1 MLKHK
6 ISSLPLVVLSIPLLW
21 SSTAPLGFAQPQGN
35 VKAMSQQELQSSLF
49 QAALTVCFLR
59 GNSIDFKL
67 ALSAATI
74 PVVQVL
80 KNRYDGRIEGFE
92 RTFSDNAW
100 IKYFG
105 VKISEISLSYCS
117 KVIPPNVSEELS
129 DFKNFKNLKK

>member
-1 MLKHK
+1 MLKQK
-6 ISSLPLVVLSIPLLW
+6 ISSLLLIVSSIPLLW
-21 SSTAPLGFAQPQGN
+21 ISVAPLGFAQPEGN

-59 GNSIDFKL
+59 GNDIDFKL

-80 KNRYDGRIEGFE
+80 RNRYDGKVEGFE
-92 RTFSDNAW
+92 STFSDNAW

-117 KVIPPNVSEELS
+117 KMIPSNVSEQLS
-129 DFKNFKNLKK
+129 NLKDLKK